1 MLFRSYLFGTKWL
14 VPYRLSYVVGFFIAA
29 ISDTSLI
36 WLIAAITVALMTIPN
51 LIAILLLR
59 VEVKSLVN
67 DYWHRVRSQG
77 E

>member
-1 MLFRSYLFGTKWL
+1 
-14 VPYRLSYVVGFFIAA
+14 
-29 ISDTSLI
+29 
-36 WLIAAITVALMTIPN
+36 MTIPN